1 MGESREIRRH
11 PRRIILAR
19 VSLIEEKSHPELE
32 KVISRI
38 RGGRGGRL
46 LNIYKMLLHSPAL
59 AEKWLDHISAVR
71 WQTDL
76 DGKIREIVIIRI
88 AILNQVEYVLKAHVP
103 AFAVRE
109 GLTIGQCAALNDWQ
123 ASTLFDDQQRATL
136 AYTDAMTQT
145 VKVGNDV
152 FAALKNFF
160 NETQIVELTVLIGTY
175 NMHTRVLQ
183 ALEVDAETPAEP
195 AR

>member
-1 MGESREIRRH
+1 M
-11 PRRIILAR
+11 AR

-32 KVISRI
+32 KVIGRI

-59 AEKWLDHISAVR
+59 AEKWLDQVSAVR

-76 DGKIREIVIIRI
+76 DGKIRELVIIRI
-88 AILNQVEYVLKAHVP
+88 GLLNRVEYVIKAHVP

-109 GLTIGQCAALNDWQ
+109 GLTVEQCAALNDWQ
-123 ASTLFDDQQRATL
+123 PSILFDEQQRAAL
-136 AYTDAMTQT
+136 AYADAMTREVQ
-145 VKVGNDV
+145 VSAPV
-152 FAALKNFF
+152 FTALRDHF
-160 NETQIVELTVLIGTY
+160 NEKQIVELTVLIGTY

-183 ALEVDAETPAEP
+183 ALEIDAETPAEH
-195 AR
+195 AK

>member
-1 MGESREIRRH
+1 M
-11 PRRIILAR
+11 AR
-19 VSLIEEKSHPELE
+19 VSLIEERSHPELE

-59 AEKWLDHISAVR
+59 AEKWLDQVSAVR

-76 DGKIREIVIIRI
+76 DGRIRELVIIRI
-88 AILNQVEYVLKAHVP
+88 GLLNRVDYVFKAHVP

-109 GLTIGQCAALNDWQ
+109 GLTVEQCAALKDWPS
-123 ASTLFDDQQRATL
+123 STLFDEQQRAAL
-136 AYTDAMTQT
+136 AYADAMTREVQ
-145 VKVGNDV
+145 VPDDV
-152 FAALKNFF
+152 FAALKHHFS
-160 NETQIVELTVLIGTY
+160 EKQIVELTVLIGTY

-183 ALEVDAETPAEP
+183 ALEIDPETPPGP

>member
-1 MGESREIRRH
+1 M
-11 PRRIILAR
+11 AR

-32 KVISRI
+32 KVIGRI

-59 AEKWLDHISAVR
+59 AEKWLDQVSAVR

-76 DGKIREIVIIRI
+76 DGKIRELVIIRI
-88 AILNQVEYVLKAHVP
+88 GLLNRVEYVIKAHVP

-109 GLTIGQCAALNDWQ
+109 GLTVEQCTALNNWQ
-123 ASTLFDDQQRATL
+123 ASALFDEQQRAAL
-136 AYTDAMTQT
+136 AYADAMTREVQ
-145 VKVGNDV
+145 VSAPV
-152 FAALKNFF
+152 FAALRDHF
-160 NETQIVELTVLIGTY
+160 NEKQIVELTVLIGTY

-183 ALEVDAETPAEP
+183 ALEIDAETPAES